1 MNADDI
7 VVATADRPDVGIGDG
22 EAILTDGVRSHALFV
37 LVAGTLEVRRAG
49 QVVATI
55 DEPGAVVGELGLL
68 LGVPATADVVA
79 VGSATVRR
87 IDDAEEF
94 FVRYPGFSRYLAT
107 LLARRLWQV
116 STYLSDLQA
125 QFADRS
131 DILGLVP
138 TVLEDLLGSDRPE
151 PDLGSDREDDS
162 PY

>member
-1 MNADDI
+1 MNAVDI
-7 VVATADRPDVGIGDG
+7 LEVTADRPDLAVAAG
-22 EAILTDGVRSHALFV
+22 ERILQHGVRSHSLYV
-37 LVAGTLEVRRAG
+37 LVAGVLEVQRGGRA
-49 QVVATI
+49 VVQI

-68 LGVPATADVVA
+68 LDSPASADVVA
-79 VGSATVRR
+79 IGPVTVRR

-94 FVRYPGFSRYLAT
+94 FVRYPDFSRYLAT

-125 QFADRS
+125 QFADRP

-151 PDLGSDREDDS
+151 PDPGSDREDDS